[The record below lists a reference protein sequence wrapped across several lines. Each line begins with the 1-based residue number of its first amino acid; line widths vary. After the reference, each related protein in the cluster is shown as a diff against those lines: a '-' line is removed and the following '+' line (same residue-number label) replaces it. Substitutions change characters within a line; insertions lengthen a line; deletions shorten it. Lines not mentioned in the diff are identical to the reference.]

1 MLWLS
6 LTIFTYILKEE
17 QCSSLQIFQ
26 GKAVLK
32 TLTTLHKLVSD
43 WNELLKD
50 PLDFDLENK

>member
-1 MLWLS
+1 M
-6 LTIFTYILKEE
+6 FTYILKEE

-32 TLTTLHKLVSD
+32 TLNTLHKLVSD
-43 WNELLKD
+43 WDELLKD